1 MTNQFEKNSKGKHP
15 KNFKE
20 DILAFKENNNLE
32 SSKPVRLIEKP
43 VNVLE
48 LEQVV
53 EKKEIEIEEQVI
65 EDIKTEDTLG
75 SPKEEFEVQANNI
88 DKERKELI
96 KRSASER
103 KELIKRVQN
112 KEEVLVTDEQP
123 LADVEVQEAS
133 ESEQAITEEKKEYQE
148 DDFNPE
154 ITWHFVD
161 TSEGKKEIATQ
172 ELKNNPDL
180 IRINFGNRWSVVSK
194 SDIEDLFSPENAEV
208 ENIEELV
215 IESQEVKTEISKSP
229 EELLDEK
236 FASLSDGEKQ
246 FVREGIKQLQLE
258 EVRAM
263 AKEKYN
269 QEINNKETGFGN
281 RLWKKMTQGFQ
292 MAKLE
297 KESFQEVKLNSE
309 EHLDYTSRLMDLAK
323 SVGKEIKNENGEIVI
338 DFNTFEGLSKET
350 EKSFIDFNA
359 AANAFSSLPRE
370 WAFESAK
377 SDEQK
382 KYQEAKNKY
391 EKIKTDVLNKIIKE
405 KGEVDGWDGRI
416 AALEGMNNIDGQ
428 IAMRQFIINN
438 PEVQKELDNIN
449 DNSPLK
455 RMFSSIVAERGALTG
470 AGFAAR
476 SGVKAAGYFGAA
488 GASVVALPLIAMS
501 IGGIRGRSRA
511 NKKIKEED
519 IQGRHNE
526 KEAKSDLE
534 NERTLALEKLQ
545 SLIPNKFSFEPQEW
559 LDKVATEEE
568 KKAYQEAKDNFTS
581 LNQKFEQE
589 SGITRNKKGQ
599 VKKIEKGLEANVS
612 HSEDLIEKLENVIG
626 RYEQALEKN
635 DSKNIEALEELIFS
649 RVSFIEEKLERG
661 LISFGSGPERST
673 KYLELTQAL
682 AKANVLKHYTKH
694 AEDVEKRVGSFL
706 DYLKGETSKSRNYY
720 KNKKMVQGALI
731 GGAAFAA
738 GALLR
743 EGVGLLSGDHEV
755 VRAAA
760 VSASAKP
767 KLTEAS
773 DLSVKPKVEEVHNEI
788 KEAEPASVKSNPVKD
803 EVKIVERPQHVSGAK
818 IHHPEEIVN
827 KAKPIEA
834 NNIEQL
840 QHMSNMDKE
849 DTWQEYG
856 PTDEHQVNVDTG
868 EISNQEVELPENGSV
883 EVDYEHPVNINT
895 DEVVNQEVELPENGS
910 IGEIDEQLK
919 NEFQK
924 IPSMDGKQVSP
935 SSVLENN
942 IEEVKVSNQE
952 VKLPDEGEIDIIN
965 EPSKIPTNE
974 DINQEISERI
984 LPHNEEVSFEDSAYN
999 GNQEV
1004 APGTE
1009 HVIKSA
1015 EFTVEYGSK
1024 ISNVVQDLYDN
1035 LKTEKY
1041 DNLKS
1046 FVEQI
1051 KKLNGGT
1058 ELNKEEA
1065 IRAERIW
1072 KEWESDKFE
1081 DYHMATTK
1089 ARLGLLTLEHEI
1101 LERLPK
1107 IKK

>member
-1 MTNQFEKNSKGKHP
+1 MTNQFEKNSKGKKP
-15 KNFKE
+15 KNSKE
-20 DILAFKENNNLE
+20 DVLAFKENNNLE

-53 EKKEIEIEEQVI
+53 EKKEIEIEKQVV
-65 EDIKTEDTLG
+65 EDIKTEDSLG

-96 KRSASER
+96 KRSARER
-103 KELIKRVQN
+103 KELIKRAQS
-112 KEEVLVTDEQP
+112 KEEILVTDEQP
-123 LADVEVQEAS
+123 LADVEVQEVS
-133 ESEQAITEEKKEYQE
+133 ESEQSVEEEKEYQE
-148 DDFNPE
+148 EDFNPE
-154 ITWHFVD
+154 MTWYFIN

-194 SDIEDLFSPENAEV
+194 SDIEDLFGPENAEV
-208 ENIEELV
+208 ESVKESV
-215 IESQEVKTEISKSP
+215 AESQEVKTEISKSP

-236 FASLSDGEKQ
+236 FASLSDGQKQ
-246 FVREGIKQLQLE
+246 FVNEGIKQLQLE

-269 QEINNKETGFGN
+269 QEINNKEAGFGN

-292 MAKLE
+292 IAKLE
-297 KESFQEVKLNSE
+297 KESFQEAKLNLE
-309 EHLDYTSRLMDLAK
+309 EHLDYANRLADMAK
-323 SVGKEIKNENGEIVI
+323 SFGKEIKNENGEIVI
-338 DFNTFEGLSKET
+338 DFNTFEGLSEET
-350 EKSFIDFNA
+350 EKSFADFNKM
-359 AANAFSSLPRE
+359 ANAFSSLPQE

-382 KYQEAKNKY
+382 KYQEAKSKY
-391 EKIKTDVLNKIIKE
+391 EKIKTDVLAKVIKE
-405 KGEVDGWDGRI
+405 KGEIDGLDGKL

-428 IAMRQFIINN
+428 IAMRQFLINN

-545 SLIPNKFSFEPQEW
+545 SLIPNEFSFEPQEW

-568 KKAYQEAKDNFTS
+568 KKAYQEAKNNFTS

-589 SGITRNKKGQ
+589 SGVTRNKKGQ
-599 VKKIEKGLEANVS
+599 VKKIEKGLNANVS
-612 HSEDLIEKLENVIG
+612 QSEDLIEKLDNVII
-626 RYEQALEKN
+626 RFEQALGEDNSEKT
-635 DSKNIEALEELIFS
+635 EALVGLIFS
-649 RVSFIEEKLERG
+649 RISFTEEKLERG
-661 LISFGSGPERST
+661 LVSFGSGPERSA
-673 KYLELTQAL
+673 KYLAL
-682 AKANVLKHYTKH
+682 IQSLEKANALRYYTDH
-694 AEDVEKRVGSFL
+694 AGDVDNRVESFL
-706 DYLKGETSKSRNYY
+706 NYLKGETSKSRNYY

-743 EGVGLLSGDHEV
+743 EGVGLLSGEHEV
-755 VRAAA
+755 AHAA
-760 VSASAKP
+760 VASVGAKP

-773 DLSVKPKVEEVHNEI
+773 DLSVKPKVEGIHNEI
-788 KEAEPASVKSNPVKD
+788 KEVEPVSAKSTPVKD
-803 EVKIVERPQHVSGAK
+803 EVKIVERPQHVSGVK
-818 IHHPEEIVN
+818 IHHQEEVVSDS
-827 KAKPIEA
+827 KPVEA

-856 PTDEHQVNVDTG
+856 PTDEHQIDVDA
-868 EISNQEVELPENGSV
+868 
-883 EVDYEHPVNINT
+883 

-910 IGEIDEQLK
+910 VEVNYEHPVDINT
-919 NEFQK
+919 NE
-924 IPSMDGKQVSP
+924 V
-935 SSVLENN
+935 V
-942 IEEVKVSNQE
+942 NQE
-952 VKLPDEGEIDIIN
+952 VELPDKGEIDIIN
-965 EPSKIPTNE
+965 ESPKIPTSE
-974 DINQEISERI
+974 DVNQEISERI
-984 LPHNEEVSFEDSAYN
+984 LPHNEEISFESSSYD
-999 GNQEV
+999 GNQETISAV
-1004 APGTE
+1004 E
-1009 HVIKSA
+1009 HSIEA
-1015 EFTVEYGSK
+1015 SK
-1024 ISNVVQDLYDN
+1024 LVVDSESKLSDVSEKLVSGVFNEEKGYEN
-1035 LKTEKY
+1035 L
-1041 DNLKS
+1041 DS
-1046 FVEQI
+1046 FVGQI
-1051 KKLNGGT
+1051 KKLNEGA
-1058 ELNKEEA
+1058 ELTKEETA
-1065 IRAERIW
+1065 RVENIW
-1072 KEWESDKFE
+1072 KLWQNSKLKTGDIRMGKK
-1081 DYHMATTK
+1081 MLSLNLK
-1089 ARLGLLTLEHEI
+1089 VLEREI
-1101 LERLPK
+1101 LERLSK